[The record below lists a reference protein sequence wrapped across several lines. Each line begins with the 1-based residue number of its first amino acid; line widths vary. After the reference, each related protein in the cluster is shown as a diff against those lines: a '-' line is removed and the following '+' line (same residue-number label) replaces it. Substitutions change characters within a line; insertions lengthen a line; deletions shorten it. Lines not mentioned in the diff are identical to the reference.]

1 MNLASSRYYYKPKTD
16 VDPEEYEM
24 AIQQTKTADL
34 APLKSR

>member
-1 MNLASSRYYYKPKTD
+1 MNLASSSYYYKPKTD